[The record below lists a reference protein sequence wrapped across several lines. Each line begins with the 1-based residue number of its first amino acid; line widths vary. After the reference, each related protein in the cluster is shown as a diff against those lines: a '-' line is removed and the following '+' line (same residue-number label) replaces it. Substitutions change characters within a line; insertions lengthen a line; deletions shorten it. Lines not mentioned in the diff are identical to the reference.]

1 MLKALAITMALSG
14 ATTAPTVPVVPYP
27 HTQQPAP
34 TATPNEQKLDDALK
48 DLDAALADL
57 ERAVKERQARE
68 QLAAPK

>member
-14 ATTAPTVPVVPYP
+14 APATTVPVVPYP
-27 HTQQPAP
+27 HAQQP
-34 TATPNEQKLDDALK
+34 ATPNEQKLDDALK

-68 QLAAPK
+68 QMQVKP